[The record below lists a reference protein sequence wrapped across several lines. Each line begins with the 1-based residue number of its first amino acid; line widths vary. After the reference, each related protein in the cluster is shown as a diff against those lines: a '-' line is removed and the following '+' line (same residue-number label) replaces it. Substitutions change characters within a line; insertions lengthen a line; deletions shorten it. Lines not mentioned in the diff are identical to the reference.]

1 MDATNQTLSNPLTWD
16 EFLRFSM
23 ACLFLFGTIQGV
35 PRQMFWAND
44 SPDIYYGAPFCLHSH
59 MSRNRFEAILK
70 KFKLTTMPA
79 PTFKHPFHPVN
90 DLIGAF
96 NKHTAAC
103 FSPGWVACLDKS
115 MSVWTNQWTCPGW
128 MFVPRK
134 PHPMGNEYHSIC
146 CGLSGIMF
154 AIELVQGKDEP
165 SQIPNEKYSEHGK
178 TAGLLMRLTESIH
191 HSGRVV
197 IMDSGFCALQSLIQL
212 ASVGVYGSAVI
223 KERRY
228 FPEYI
233 NGDAIDPHF
242 ESKGIGETDILPGTL
257 DGINF
262 KIFCMKEEDYV
273 MKLMATYGALRPM
286 EGGETNQS
294 LTSRNGTRENPTGI
308 QETTGK
314 RVDGVLIDSYFTNQ
328 KEVKAEY
335 GASVNQMWCG
345 NGALVRWKLD
355 GNGMA
360 LCTLHVNKQNT
371 RSTFARQLAGK
382 SASEPS
388 IVGAA

>member
-1 MDATNQTLSNPLTWD
+1 
-16 EFLRFSM
+16 
-23 ACLFLFGTIQGV
+23 
-35 PRQMFWAND
+35 
-44 SPDIYYGAPFCLHSH
+44 
-59 MSRNRFEAILK
+59 
-70 KFKLTTMPA
+70 
-79 PTFKHPFHPVN
+79 
-90 DLIGAF
+90 
-96 NKHTAAC
+96 
-103 FSPGWVACLDKS
+103 
-115 MSVWTNQWTCPGW
+115 
-128 MFVPRK
+128 
-134 PHPMGNEYHSIC
+134 
-146 CGLSGIMF
+146 MF
-154 AIELVQGKDEP
+154 AIELVQGKDRP
-165 SQIPNEKYSEHGK
+165 SQIPNERYSEHGK

-228 FPEYI
+228 FPKYI

-294 LTSRNGTRENPTGI
+294 LTRRNGTRKNPTGI
-308 QETTGK
+308 QEATGK
-314 RVDGVLIDSYFTNQ
+314 RVDGVLIGSEFTKQ
-328 KEVKAEY
+328 EEVKAEY
-335 GASVNQMWCG
+335 GASVYRMWCG
-345 NGALVRWKLD
+345 NGTLVRWKLD

-360 LCTLHVNKQNT
+360 LHVNKIPAARLQDSWLQN
-371 RSTFARQLAGK
+371 ARENLL
-382 SASEPS
+382 
-388 IVGAA
+388 